1 MVVWGARGIARLFVA
16 VVRLLWWCR
25 TPAASLGCLCDGC
38 EVVVVVW
45 GVRGI
50 AGLFG
55 GTARLLWRY
64 GIIVVEW
71 KWIFWVIGFLKGDFD
86 E

>member
-1 MVVWGARGIARLFVA
+1 MVVWGARGIAR
-16 VVRLLWWCR
+16 
-25 TPAASLGCLCDGC
+25 
-38 EVVVVVW
+38 
-45 GVRGI
+45 
-50 AGLFG
+50 LFG